1 MISLDL
7 NIILSKKF
15 DTDSTICDT
24 STDES
29 LSNLLIDNKILIWTD
44 LSLAGVLEKMIELNE
59 L

>member
-24 STDES
+24 STDKS

-44 LSLAGVLEKMIELNE
+44 LSLTGVLDKMNELNE

>member
-24 STDES
+24 ITDES
-29 LSNLLIDNKILIWTD
+29 LSNLIIDNKILIWTD
-44 LSLAGVLEKMIELNE
+44 LSLAAVLDKMIELNE

>member
-44 LSLAGVLEKMIELNE
+44 LSLAGVLDKMNELNE

>member
-29 LSNLLIDNKILIWTD
+29 LSNLIIDNKILIWTD
-44 LSLAGVLEKMIELNE
+44 LSLAAVLDKMIELNE

>member
-7 NIILSKKF
+7 NITLSKKF

-24 STDES
+24 STDKS

-44 LSLAGVLEKMIELNE
+44 RSLAGVIDKMIELNE

>member
-44 LSLAGVLEKMIELNE
+44 LSLAGVLKND
-59 L
+59 